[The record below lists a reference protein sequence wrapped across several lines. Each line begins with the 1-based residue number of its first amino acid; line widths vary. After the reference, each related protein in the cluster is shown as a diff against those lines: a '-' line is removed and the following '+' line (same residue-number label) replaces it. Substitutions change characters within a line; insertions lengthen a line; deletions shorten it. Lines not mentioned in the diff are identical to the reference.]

1 MSDAARTLEAVVRYA
16 VERGASDI
24 HIKAG
29 DVFRARIHGDLV
41 PLTKQRLTPDQT
53 REIAL
58 HLLPPVDRDRL
69 DQLHDHD
76 FSWGVAGVGRFRVN
90 LSRQRGSLMIVLR
103 VIPVRIP
110 TLHEL
115 GLPPVV
121 ERIAAL
127 ERGLVLVTGA
137 TGSGK
142 STTQAAMIQWMNER
156 LRRHIVTLENP
167 IEFLHRDQHCS
178 ITQREVGTDTPSFA
192 IGLRAALRQDPD
204 VILIGEM
211 RDTETIDTALKAAE
225 TGHLVIS
232 TLHTRDATSTIARL
246 VAVFPREE
254 QEMVRIRLAE
264 QLEAIVAQ
272 RLLPRRDGQ
281 GRVLACEVL
290 VATAAIRDAILH
302 PEREHEIRDL
312 IAEGRSQYGMQTFDQ
327 HLMDLVRAG
336 LVDFAVAKQ
345 HATSPSD
352 FELQMGMLGA
362 PVGGFGP

>member
-1 MSDAARTLEAVVRYA
+1 MSDAARTLDAVVRYA

-58 HLLPPVDRDRL
+58 HLLPPAERDRL
-69 DQLHDHD
+69 DHLHDHD
-76 FSWGVAGVGRFRVN
+76 FSWGLPGVGRFRVN

-110 TLHEL
+110 TLQEL

-192 IGLRAALRQDPD
+192 VGLRAALRQDPD

-272 RLLPRRDGQ
+272 RLLPRKDGQ

-312 IAEGRSQYGMQTFDQ
+312 IAQGRTQYGMQTFDQ
-327 HLMDLVRAG
+327 HLMELVRAG
-336 LVDFAVAKQ
+336 LVDYAVAKQ

-352 FELQMGMLGA
+352 FELQFQMLGA
-362 PVGGFGP
+362 SAGVF